1 MKQLLIYCHP
11 QSGSFCRAIADTAVQ
26 AIHARGDEVMMR
38 DLYAMHFVPALSGRD
53 LLSFA
58 EAQTPPD
65 IIEEQRHIAW
75 ADRLIF
81 VYPLWWSAMPAVLK
95 GYIDRVFAEGFA
107 FSAAETGL
115 QGLLAGKEVL
125 AFTTMGMPEALCE
138 ESGVAKSV
146 RLAVDEGIISLCG
159 MKVLEHRLFGAVT
172 TVDDAARQKMLEEVS
187 QKVRTL

>member
-26 AIHARGDEVMMR
+26 AIHARRDEVMMR

-115 QGLLAGKEVL
+115 QGLLVGKEVL

-146 RLAVDEGIISLCG
+146 RLAVDEGIFSLCG
-159 MKVLEHRLFGAVT
+159 MKVVEHRLFGSVT
-172 TVDDAARQKMLEEVS
+172 AVDDAARQKMLEEVS

>member
-1 MKQLLIYCHP
+1 
-11 QSGSFCRAIADTAVQ
+11 
-26 AIHARGDEVMMR
+26 
-38 DLYAMHFVPALSGRD
+38 
-53 LLSFA
+53 
-58 EAQTPPD
+58 
-65 IIEEQRHIAW
+65 
-75 ADRLIF
+75 
-81 VYPLWWSAMPAVLK
+81 MPAVLK

-146 RLAVDEGIISLCG
+146 RLAVDEGIFSLCG
-159 MKVLEHRLFGAVT
+159 MKVLEHRLFGSVT
-172 TVDDAARQKMLEEVS
+172 AVDDAARQKMLEEVS